1 MDFLHRHRHLYSTWR
16 MCRALQEHE
25 HTISPATYYRY
36 LKRRF
41 DPTQTELNNAYA
53 ANKLFK
59 LWVNNKRVYGK
70 VKLWEETKRQGWRIG
85 RDQIHQLMKIL
96 NIKGVS
102 RRKKVRTTITDP
114 TTERFTDHIKR
125 ARKEAQHPGQW

>member
-1 MDFLHRHRHLYSTWR
+1 MKLLLDQSLTHKTPDTLRRTNQCTLKP
-16 MCRALQEHE
+16 EE
-25 HTISPATYYRY
+25 P

-41 DPTQTELNNAYA
+41 GPTQTELNNAYA